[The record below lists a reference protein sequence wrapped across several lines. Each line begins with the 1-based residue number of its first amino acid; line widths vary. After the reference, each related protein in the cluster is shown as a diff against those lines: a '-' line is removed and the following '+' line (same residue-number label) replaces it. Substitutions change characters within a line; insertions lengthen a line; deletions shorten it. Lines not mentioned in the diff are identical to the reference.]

1 MDKKYQDIM
10 ISPAEA
16 SAWLERQGFAGHIL
30 ERHVKRFNEDPHTSS
45 HLLIATYM
53 ISVAA
58 ETPQHLGDVYFA
70 VRDLADRLDPPEF
83 RRMSKTPWQLRRDAA
98 NIKTGIEEEE
108 YEKIEPRPD
117 PYDEL
122 QELRL
127 R

>member
-10 ISPAEA
+10 ISPEEA
-16 SAWLERQGFAGHIL
+16 SAWLERQGFVEEILQRHIN
-30 ERHVKRFNEDPHTSS
+30 RFYDDPHTSA
-45 HLLIATYM
+45 HLVIATYL

-70 VRDLADRLDPPEF
+70 VRDMADRLSPPEF

-98 NIKTGIEEEE
+98 NIKRGLSEEE
-108 YEKIEPRPD
+108 YERIEPRPD
-117 PYDEL
+117 PFDEL
-122 QELRL
+122 HELRF